1 MLRCECRLLLSSY
14 VHLWCVLRSKQPPT
28 PTPKKEAGISV
39 IFSLPVVLILT
50 CFAYYF
56 APLINVLQQSTA
68 YVIVTLCILLF
79 LYVIG
84 GYDRFFTEYPEFCLK
99 AKSLPSLIS
108 QSSIDSACS
117 SCGTPHNDQVK
128 CNATQKKC

>member
-28 PTPKKEAGISV
+28 PTPKKGSWYFCN
-39 IFSLPVVLILT
+39 IFPWYSFLHVLRAILHHLLMS
-50 CFAYYF
+50 YSK
-56 APLINVLQQSTA
+56 APA
-68 YVIVTLCILLF
+68 YVIVTCILLF
-79 LYVIG
+79 LCVIG

-99 AKSLPSLIS
+99 AKSLPSLTS